1 MTVLHTDIAV
11 IGVGERQ
18 VQARQVVIATGSR
31 PALSEAFR
39 ALGNRLVV
47 NDDVFVWDT
56 LPRRVAVCGPGV
68 IGLELGQ
75 ALARLG
81 GWLARGAGERPGD
94 SRLRQAGVSAGIL
107 SGPERQGARDA
118 A

>member
-39 ALGNRLVV
+39 ARTIN
-47 NDDVFVWDT
+47 
-56 LPRRVAVCGPGV
+56 
-68 IGLELGQ
+68 
-75 ALARLG
+75 
-81 GWLARGAGERPGD
+81 RGAG
-94 SRLRQAGVSAGIL
+94 RLRNSPPDKMGALSQRGGFSAASAPDSL
-107 SGPERQGARDA
+107 NKSASCA
-118 A
+118 AFLCSPTSRPAS

>member
-1 MTVLHTDIAV
+1 M
-11 IGVGERQ
+11 GERQ

-39 ALGNRLVV
+39 ALGNWWL
-47 NDDVFVWDT
+47 T
-56 LPRRVAVCGPGV
+56 TMCLPGTRCPDGWQCV

-81 GWLARGAGERPGD
+81 VAVRVFGARGG
-94 SRLRQAGVSAGIL
+94 
-107 SGPERQGARDA
+107 
-118 A
+118 